1 MDDWL
6 LYYYHE
12 IMQFRDFSFRRYNV
26 SEKVAKMSKK
36 HVVVDTDSTGW
47 DKQACTHDTLWHQR
61 YVTTSTEYLISSHNS
76 HFLSKYFE

>member
-36 HVVVDTDSTGW
+36 HVVVDTDSTG
-47 DKQACTHDTLWHQR
+47 
-61 YVTTSTEYLISSHNS
+61 
-76 HFLSKYFE
+76 